1 MQQTQATV
9 STQDAANAPQ
19 PAHQTRRWIWFT
31 VQQARAAQTLGYNEL
46 GWDEGVTPDQIA
58 GRYWHE
64 LTGVL
69 QAAAQILD
77 YTEDLWNEELAQMLS
92 DTETAAGE

>member
-1 MQQTQATV
+1 MPQTPRSLHTRHGGGSGSLFNRRGQHKRWAT
-9 STQDAANAPQ
+9 
-19 PAHQTRRWIWFT
+19 I
-31 VQQARAAQTLGYNEL
+31 NEL